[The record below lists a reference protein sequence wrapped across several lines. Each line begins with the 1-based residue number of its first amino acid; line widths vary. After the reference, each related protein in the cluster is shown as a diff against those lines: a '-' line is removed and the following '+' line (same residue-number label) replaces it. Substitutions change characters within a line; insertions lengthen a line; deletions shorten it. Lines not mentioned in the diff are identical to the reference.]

1 MTDVAL
7 VTGGT
12 GGIGR
17 AICARLAGAGYAVLA
32 GDVGVGDP
40 PAAAVAPA
48 AAGDVVDYPMD
59 VRSDASAEAAV
70 QAASRMGKLTGVV
83 NCAGVLREARA
94 DVMPQEEAD
103 AMWAV
108 NVMGAGRVTRAALP
122 NLGTGAAVVNISS
135 IVGAIGRF
143 AGTAMYSASKA
154 GLEGMTR
161 VLACEL
167 APRQIR
173 VNAIAPGYIRVP
185 MAPSWE
191 SMSGGEDV
199 LIGQVPLGRL
209 GEVEEIADV
218 VEFLLSDRSSYVTGS
233 VIRVDGG
240 VWAW

>member
-17 AICARLAGAGYAVLA
+17 AICARLTTAGYAVLA
-32 GDVGVGDP
+32 GDLDVGG
-40 PAAAVAPA
+40 
-48 AAGDVVDYPMD
+48 VVDHPMD
-59 VRSDASAEAAV
+59 VRSDESVEAAV
-70 QAASRMGKLTGVV
+70 EAASRMGNLSGIV

-94 DVMPQEEAD
+94 EVMPQSEAD
-103 AMWAV
+103 AMWDV
-108 NVMGAGRVTRAALP
+108 NVMAAGRVTRAALP
-122 NLGTGAAVVNISS
+122 HLGSGASVVNISS

-143 AGTAMYSASKA
+143 GGTAMYSASKA
-154 GLEGMTR
+154 GLEGLTR

-173 VNAIAPGYIRVP
+173 VNAVAPGYIRVP
-185 MAPSWE
+185 MGPAWA
-191 SMSGGEDV
+191 SMSGGEET

-209 GEVEEIADV
+209 GEVAEVAEV
-218 VEFLLSDRSSYVTGS
+218 VEFLLSERASYVTGS

>member
-1 MTDVAL
+1 MTDVVL
-7 VTGGT
+7 LTGGT

-17 AICARLAGAGYAVLA
+17 AICARLAAAGSAVLA
-32 GDVGVGDP
+32 GDVGVSDP
-40 PAAAVAPA
+40 PAAVSPA
-48 AAGDVVDYPMD
+48 APGDVVDFPMD
-59 VRSDASAEAAV
+59 VRRDESVEAAV
-70 QAASRMGKLTGVV
+70 RAAAQMGTLTGIV

-94 DVMPQEEAD
+94 EVMPEAEAE

-122 NLGTGAAVVNISS
+122 HLGAGAAVVNISS

-154 GLEGMTR
+154 GLEGLTR

-167 APRQIR
+167 AGRQIR
-173 VNAIAPGYIRVP
+173 VNAVAPGYIRVP
-185 MAPSWE
+185 MAPSWA
-191 SMSGGEDV
+191 SMSGGEEV
-199 LIGQVPLGRL
+199 LVGQVPLGRL
-209 GEVEEIADV
+209 GEVGEVADV
-218 VEFLLSDRSSYVTGS
+218 VEYLLSERSSYVTGS

>member
-40 PAAAVAPA
+40 PSEALAPA

-59 VRSDASAEAAV
+59 VRYDASAEAAI

-185 MAPSWE
+185 MAPSWA

-240 VWAW
+240 VSAW

>member
-40 PAAAVAPA
+40 PAETVAPA

-70 QAASRMGKLTGVV
+70 QAASRMGRLTGVV

-122 NLGTGAAVVNISS
+122 SLGAGAAVVNISS

-154 GLEGMTR
+154 GLEAMTR

-185 MAPSWE
+185 MAPSWA

-240 VWAW
+240 VSAW